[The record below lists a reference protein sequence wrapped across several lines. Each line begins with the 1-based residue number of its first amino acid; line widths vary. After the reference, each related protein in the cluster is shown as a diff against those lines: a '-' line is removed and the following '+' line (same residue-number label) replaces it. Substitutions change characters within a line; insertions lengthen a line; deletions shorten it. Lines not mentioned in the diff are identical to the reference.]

1 MKNNRQ
7 IVTDTGTKTK
17 RETGNYTSR
26 NDKVLFFPSPHF
38 LFFNFMAHAHLAH
51 CLLPATAQS
60 QTNGQ
65 KSKSQIFPRSFLFL
79 CILTMLFSID
89 SLGQIQYPQTPQF
102 PNQKPQQ
109 QTPTQNHPM
118 GANANDI
125 MEQTYRNA
133 EQQMGA
139 YINRPWLSPEQNK
152 KAAQQFQLEQL
163 QKQSGYGNPTAENNF
178 NQITPQVKLEKEM
191 VDLLKENQY
200 GNHITSEQDY
210 YNSDYFKNDLTTYIK
225 AKNIV
230 KEMLEGKRALS
241 VKDAFY
247 YSEAAYGNLHLTY
260 QEYTNTIDA
269 NADFIKEWLKENGY
283 NPTDPEALHYG
294 IQQFMTDTLYI
305 NVDGKRQGHIPY
317 YYDYID
323 VLSGKDRRNYFVTK
337 TIATGTGQCHT
348 FPVTYLI
355 LAEALG
361 VDAYLAYNPQHSF
374 IRYKNN
380 QGTVIN
386 FETTVGKFLPNSFY
400 IETLPVM
407 AEAQRNSLYV
417 TDLNK
422 KQVIASVLFDLAVN
436 FIKEHWLH
444 DKSFINEC
452 IKIAKPYFPNQGF
465 INTAHNYLN
474 KRLLADA
481 FNNKVQ
487 EKGITDLNEMEK
499 YPDLLQ
505 AYQNY
510 YGYMESVSKLGIQD
524 FPEDEY
530 LRMLA
535 YYDQKGKLQ
544 TAKKINAKT
553 KKSLFIN

>member
-1 MKNNRQ
+1 MKKNFNHIRHKRT
-7 IVTDTGTKTK
+7 TDQHD
-17 RETGNYTSR
+17 SR
-26 NDKVLFFPSPHF
+26 PNVF
-38 LFFNFMAHAHLAH
+38 LFFAHPQFLKTILWLTRIWHIWFCPTH
-51 CLLPATAQS
+51 KPTLLQN
-60 QTNGQ
+60 Q
-65 KSKSQIFPRSFLFL
+65 KSQIFPRSVWTL
-79 CILTMLFSID
+79 CILTILFSLD
-89 SLGQIQYPQTPQF
+89 SYGQIKPPQTPQF
-102 PNQKPQQ
+102 PNQQSQQ

-118 GANANDI
+118 GATANDV

-139 YINRPWLSPEQNK
+139 YMNRPWLTPEQNK
-152 KAAQQFQLEQL
+152 KAAQQYQIQQL

-178 NQITPQVKLEKEM
+178 NQITPQAKMEKEM
-191 VDLLKENQY
+191 VDLLKENQN
-200 GNHITSEQDY
+200 GNLITSEKDY
-210 YNSDYFKNDLTTYIK
+210 YNSDYFKNDFSNYIK

-230 KEMLEGKRALS
+230 KEMLIGKQTMS
-241 VKDAFY
+241 IKDAFY
-247 YSEAAYGNLHLTY
+247 FSEAAFGNLHLTY
-260 QEYTNTIDA
+260 EEYNKTITDNTN
-269 NADFIKEWLKENGY
+269 FIRQWLKENGY

-305 NVDGKRQGHIPY
+305 TVDGKRQGHIPY

-337 TIATGTGQCHT
+337 TIATGSGQCHT
-348 FPVTYLI
+348 FPITYLI

-361 VDAYLAYNPQHSF
+361 VEANLAYNPQHSF
-374 IRYKNN
+374 IRYKN
-380 QGTVIN
+380 QKGTIVN
-386 FETTVGKFLPNSFY
+386 FETTVGKFLPNAFY

-417 TDLNK
+417 TELNI
-422 KQVIASVLFDLAVN
+422 KQVVASVLFDLAVN
-436 FIKEHWLH
+436 FTKEHWLH
-444 DKSFINEC
+444 DKSFIHEC
-452 IKIAKPYFPNQGF
+452 INIAKPYFPNQGF

-474 KRLLADA
+474 KRLLADD

-487 EKGITDLNEMEK
+487 VKGIKDLKDMEK

-505 AYQNY
+505 AYKNY

-530 LRMLA
+530 LRMLS
-535 YYDQKGKLQ
+535 YYDEKGKLQ
-544 TAKKINAKT
+544 TAKNINAKT